1 MAWRMVHRLMLG
13 ALACV
18 SVVSAPVAHAQS
30 AAYPAKAIRWIVPF
44 APGGPADLLARLVG
58 QKLSDAWNQ
67 PVIVE
72 NKAGAAGNL
81 GVDMAAKAA
90 PDGYTLVIVPT
101 GNITVNPTLYP
112 KLPYK
117 QSELAPVTL
126 LATVENV
133 LVVHPS
139 LPARSMQELI
149 AHAKANAG
157 KLSFASPGAGAQP
170 HLAGEAIK
178 LAAGIDLVH
187 VAYKGTGPALNDLL
201 GGQVSM
207 MFSQLS
213 SAIPHIQSGK
223 LRAIGVAS
231 LTRSSATP
239 DLPTVAEQGF
249 PGFEAVSWYAL
260 MVPAGT
266 PADIIGKLHT
276 EAVKALRAADV
287 RDKLTAL
294 GAQPVGNTPAE
305 LDAIIARET
314 ARWAE
319 VIRKQGIRAE

>member
-1 MAWRMVHRLMLG
+1 MAWRMVRRLVLG

-18 SVVSAPVAHAQS
+18 SALATQGALAQG
-30 AAYPAKAIRWIVPF
+30 AAYPSKAVRWIVPF

-81 GVDMAAKAA
+81 GVDMAAKSA

-117 QSELAPVTL
+117 QSELAAVTL

-231 LTRSSATP
+231 LKRSAAMP

-276 EAVKALRAADV
+276 EAVNALRAAEV

-305 LDAIIARET
+305 LGAIIVRET

-319 VIRKQGIRAE
+319 VIRKQGIKAE

>member
-1 MAWRMVHRLMLG
+1 MAWRMVHRLMRG

-30 AAYPAKAIRWIVPF
+30 ATYPAKAIRWIVPF

-305 LDAIIARET
+305 LGAIIARET